1 MMDARS
7 PTHRDQCTTV
17 STQPRADTPSP
28 SPSEKGES
36 DKDDD
41 GERRPLLDKDRGKE
55 AETKRGER
63 VKWRSVLV
71 ACVLW
76 FTQIIITSAY
86 SLVAPFFP
94 NEVYRQRA
102 DRYWLV

>member
-1 MMDARS
+1 MDAGS
-7 PTHRDQCTTV
+7 PTHRDHYTTA
-17 STQPRADTPSP
+17 STQPRADTPTP
-28 SPSEKGES
+28 SPSEKERES

-41 GERRPLLDKDRGKE
+41 GERRPLLDKDSGKE
-55 AETKRGER
+55 AESKRGER

-76 FTQIIITSAY
+76 FAQIIITSAY

-94 NEVYRQRA
+94 NEV
-102 DRYWLV
+102 

>member
-1 MMDARS
+1 MMDAGS
-7 PTHRDQCTTV
+7 PVNHHHGYATT
-17 STQPRADTPSP
+17 ADTLSP

-41 GERRPLLDKDRGKE
+41 GERRPLLDKDSGKE
-55 AETKRGER
+55 AESKRGER

-71 ACVLW
+71 VCVLW
-76 FTQIIITSAY
+76 FAQIIITSAY

-94 NEVYRQRA
+94 KEV
-102 DRYWLV
+102 

>member
-1 MMDARS
+1 MNQGAG
-7 PTHRDQCTTV
+7 
-17 STQPRADTPSP
+17 TQPRADTPSP

-63 VKWRSVLV
+63 VKWRSVV
-71 ACVLW
+71 VVCVLW
-76 FTQIIITSAY
+76 FAQMIIASAY

-94 NEVYRQRA
+94 NEVCR
-102 DRYWLV
+102 